1 MSAQMEDFDFQRV
14 GKISMAD
21 DDEEEWVCSE
31 GEKELEGVEA
41 WECESLHVGFFF

>member
-1 MSAQMEDFDFQRV
+1 MAAQMEDFGFQRV

-31 GEKELEGVEA
+31 GEKDLEGVEA
-41 WECESLHVGFFF
+41 WECKSLQCFFV